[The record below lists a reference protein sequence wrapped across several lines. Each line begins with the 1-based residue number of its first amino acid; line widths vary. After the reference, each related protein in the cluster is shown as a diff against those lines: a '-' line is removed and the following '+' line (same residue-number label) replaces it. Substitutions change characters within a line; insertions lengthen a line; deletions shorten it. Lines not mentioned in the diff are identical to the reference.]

1 MNMPKVIVM
10 PPLRLLRTPKPQP
23 RESLPG
29 YVLRLTEEN
38 SYDSPRWIPE
48 RAGLKVEPS
57 SGRWADLWGLACKM
71 FRLREITGLN
81 ETELESLR
89 RQLVPN
95 AIVRLQAPK
104 ICPPC
109 LEEENWCR
117 KAWDVLAFTAC
128 PKHRIVLIDHCP
140 HCSAKLSWARSSVSV
155 CTCGYDW
162 RRTRVLESVM
172 DREVAY
178 VRRLAHLW
186 YGDQAEG
193 LTDEE
198 VGPHPLGTDGYATAL
213 CALIDAWL
221 YLQNAGGL
229 NSASPNRSCHEAAT
243 VVATALD
250 DWPEGFFR
258 FCDQYDTAILRKWRL
273 GWARSRHNTLQAT
286 EGWLAI
292 AGALDECLE
301 ERCREDGIG
310 PAMLLMISKEE
321 VARKLDLSIGRVD
334 KLIELER
341 LRSVAGIKKPGITW
355 IDFRSF
361 RKLAQD
367 LHGAMSSAQAAFAL
381 GIGLGQM
388 RDLVRR
394 GLLIPDTGPDIDG
407 QVEAKFSSTTLE
419 GFSERVQSLVTP
431 PGEDGEYELVHL
443 GQIAGYLMQYELSF
457 GQLME
462 AVFAGFPLPVIQQPE
477 VFGKLS
483 RFWFRVEEFNKYLD
497 LCLGPDGQPKALHY
511 AVPSLRRVVEWLDRR
526 QSEID
531 RFYRDSWE
539 SYSRNNPSERYVSPH
554 TALQL
559 WGIMEHIQREG
570 QIAGFT
576 G

>member
-1 MNMPKVIVM
+1 MPKAVAV

-38 SYDSPRWIPE
+38 SYDLPHWIPE
-48 RAGLKVEPS
+48 RAGLKVDPRG
-57 SGRWADLWGLACKM
+57 GRWAELWGPTCKM
-71 FRLREITGLN
+71 LRLREITGLN

-89 RQLVPN
+89 RQLAPR
-95 AIVRLQAPK
+95 AIVRLQTPK
-104 ICPPC
+104 ICSPC
-109 LEEENWCR
+109 LEEESWCR

-128 PKHRIVLIDHCP
+128 PKHRVVLIDHCP
-140 HCSAKLSWARSSVSV
+140 HCSAQLSWARSSVSV
-155 CTCGYDW
+155 CACGYDW
-162 RRTRVLESVM
+162 RRIRVHESVT
-172 DREVAY
+172 DREIAY
-178 VRRLAHLW
+178 VRRLVHLW

-193 LTDEE
+193 LKAEE

-221 YLQNAGGL
+221 YMQNTGGL
-229 NSASPNRSCHEAAT
+229 SSASPNRSCHEAAT
-243 VVATALD
+243 VVASALD

-258 FCDQYDTAILRKWRL
+258 FCDRYDTAVLRKWRL
-273 GWARSRHNTLQAT
+273 AWARSQHNSLQTT

-301 ERCREDGIG
+301 ERWREDGIG
-310 PAMLLMISKEE
+310 PAMLLMMSKEE
-321 VARKLDLSIGRVD
+321 VARRLDLSIERVD
-334 KLIELER
+334 RLIELKR
-341 LRSVAGIKKPGITW
+341 LRSIAGIKKRGTTW

-367 LHGAMSSAQAAFAL
+367 LHGAMPSAQAASAL

-419 GFSERVQSLVTP
+419 AFSERVRGLVTP
-431 PGEDGEYELVHL
+431 PGEDGEYEFAHL
-443 GQIAGYLMQYELSF
+443 GQIADYLMQHELSF
-457 GQLME
+457 AQFIE
-462 AVFAGFPLPVIQQPE
+462 AVFAGFPLPVLQQAE
-477 VFGKLS
+477 ISGKLS
-483 RFWFRVEEFNKYLD
+483 RIWFRVDEFNKYLD
-497 LCLGPDGQPKALHY
+497 LCLDPEGRPKAFHY

-526 QSEID
+526 QSESN
-531 RFYRDSWE
+531 RFYRSGWE

-559 WGIMEHIQREG
+559 WGIMERIQKGAE
-570 QIAGFT
+570 
-576 G
+576 